1 MGGVLAKIVFKS
13 GKDSLDQNKYQ
24 SINEIPVTTVE
35 GQDYEK
41 LIDLVGDKKLYLI
54 VNTASKWG
62 IAHKNWK
69 QLVQVHQEYKDKG
82 VEIIAVPCN

>member
-54 VNTASKWG
+54 VNTASK
-62 IAHKNWK
+62 
-69 QLVQVHQEYKDKG
+69 
-82 VEIIAVPCN
+82 